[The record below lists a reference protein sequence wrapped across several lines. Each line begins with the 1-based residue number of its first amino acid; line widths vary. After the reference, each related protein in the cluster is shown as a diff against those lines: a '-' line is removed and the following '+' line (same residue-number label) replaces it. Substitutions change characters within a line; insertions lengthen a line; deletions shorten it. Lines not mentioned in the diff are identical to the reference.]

1 MTVCS
6 SLAPNTMFTVTK
18 ALEKALHQHFIY
30 QKLEIAYAIHKP
42 FPFFEAL
49 RDNSFITER
58 MYSESLEACGN
69 LVPISRVVY
78 NILTKLEKTFDLSLL
93 VTLFSQINLHEYPSL
108 MAILRSFKSVGA
120 SYEEWNKPTSI
131 MFKAPD
137 DPAEG
142 SSHQTHLPLPSPHS
156 CLSIVSGPKASSQ
169 QIDEIPEEQ
178 SSHSDPAVPL
188 LGIIREGGST
198 PVTDDSLMSKTN
210 EEEESREMPISP
222 SDTVQEIREAS
233 PIPCDPK
240 EPPEVTSTPVNKK
253 GKKRK
258 RNIWSTPKKRHQKK
272 RCPREISHETS
283 EMKEGKRP
291 QKTPSTPRT
300 THGKEAALPGRG
312 IQKKL
317 QVVSQGTQRNV
328 VKRARNIKAAC
339 AKTSMPKG
347 KPNNDTVDFLSP
359 ILPVTCGEA
368 KGILYKEK
376 MKQGFSEKCIQ
387 NEEGVW
393 LTINEFTVEG
403 KRASSKCWKRSVR
416 CGGQTLRQL
425 IEEGLLLCPP
435 KINLKTKVTS
445 R

>member
-300 THGKEAALPGRG
+300 THGK
-312 IQKKL
+312 
-317 QVVSQGTQRNV
+317 
-328 VKRARNIKAAC
+328 
-339 AKTSMPKG
+339 
-347 KPNNDTVDFLSP
+347 PNNDTVDFLSP

-376 MKQGFSEKCIQ
+376 MKQECLFLLGFSEKCIQ